1 MTQPLAVV
9 AIGGNSLIKDNSKTS
24 VQDQY
29 EAAAETAQHI
39 ASLVAAGYRVVI
51 THGNGPQVGFILLRS
66 DLAKHKL
73 HEVPLDNCVADT
85 QGSIG
90 YQVGQ
95 TLANE
100 LRRRNGTSI
109 ATVVTQ
115 VMVAANDRLCSPTKP
130 IGPFTEEAQKYG
142 ENGWVLKKMPD
153 AAGGAWSPPRSP
165 FASLKKTPSVSCCAK
180 CHRHRRRRQ
189 RHPVIKTKKANSRP
203 RCCH

>member
-100 LRRRNGTSI
+100 LRRRGMERPI

-115 VMVAANDRLCSPTKP
+115 V
-130 IGPFTEEAQKYG
+130 I
-142 ENGWVLKKMPD
+142 
-153 AAGGAWSPPRSP
+153 
-165 FASLKKTPSVSCCAK
+165 
-180 CHRHRRRRQ
+180 
-189 RHPVIKTKKANSRP
+189 
-203 RCCH
+203 